1 MLFHH
6 LQVTVAPQLFH
17 PRLVYDGKAIAY
29 SPGLLSLG
37 GDSGIAVSTNL
48 KYHSTR
54 ALIIVP
60 RAIT

>member
-29 SPGLLSLG
+29 SPGLLNLG
-37 GDSGIAVSTNL
+37 GDSGITVSGHL
-48 KYHSTR
+48 IYHSAHAR
-54 ALIIVP
+54 
-60 RAIT
+60 